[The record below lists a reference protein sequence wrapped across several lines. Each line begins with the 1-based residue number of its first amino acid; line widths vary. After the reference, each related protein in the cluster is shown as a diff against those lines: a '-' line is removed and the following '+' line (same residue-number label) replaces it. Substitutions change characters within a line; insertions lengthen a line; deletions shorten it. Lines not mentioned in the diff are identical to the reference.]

1 MSRDHRAE
9 THRDL
14 LTPEFQKAV
23 FAHFVVWK
31 NSALRARV
39 FRLCRLHENGSHF
52 LSHVQGLL
60 DRKDLRRACEVA
72 NCLDLHRHFELDR
85 FVLPLCLEANMEPV
99 HEYIAE
105 SEERQIG
112 LVRRLD
118 QELANGK
125 KEPLKVVHS
134 SF

>member
-1 MSRDHRAE
+1 
-9 THRDL
+9 
-14 LTPEFQKAV
+14 
-23 FAHFVVWK
+23 
-31 NSALRARV
+31 
-39 FRLCRLHENGSHF
+39 
-52 LSHVQGLL
+52 
-60 DRKDLRRACEVA
+60 
-72 NCLDLHRHFELDR
+72 
-85 FVLPLCLEANMEPV
+85 MEPV